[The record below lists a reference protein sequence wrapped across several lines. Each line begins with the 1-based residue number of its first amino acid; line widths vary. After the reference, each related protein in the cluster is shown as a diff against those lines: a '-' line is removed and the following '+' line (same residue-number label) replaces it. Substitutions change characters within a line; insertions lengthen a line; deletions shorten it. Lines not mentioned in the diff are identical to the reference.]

1 MYPKHSFKV
10 LTIAVS
16 FLVVASAFG
25 QSEKG
30 KVLFLNSYNLGY
42 DWTDLITEG
51 VFSVF
56 NDQPELEVYAEF
68 LDAKRFVS
76 PTVSKQFME
85 TLKTKYADYE
95 FQAIL
100 CSDNASLDLV
110 LKFREDKMFKG
121 VPLIFCGITN
131 TDDYKDNALLYGVK
145 EEHEFEELVEAIHG
159 ISPQVKTLNVVLDNS
174 ATGRSY
180 RDMFL
185 EFQSRWSDTLEFVFH
200 FDHSFETLEATFGN
214 LDKEHAIYSTLVT
227 IDEDGEPMNGADYL
241 AALIKQS
248 PVPVFGDLLAD
259 GSKGMIGGQTN
270 NAKVQGAMSAELVVD
285 LLEGRRIPVQVIDPD
300 SVWRFDYEVIE
311 RFRLDLES
319 FPKDAL
325 IDNLPDDVF
334 ELYKRE
340 IIATGVLLF
349 LLSSTVF
356 LLSALLIQKRQH
368 EKELLA
374 EKERAEE
381 SDRLKSVFL
390 ANISHEIRTPLNAM
404 IGFANLLQYD
414 ENLDD
419 SARESTELIVDSGF
433 SLRDTISN
441 ILEYSRIESGE
452 KKIEA
457 KVYPFSEALEWLWS
471 FEHLATVDK
480 GRIVLKNEIP
490 DDFQCSIDLRVFQ
503 QIVGQV
509 LHNALKFSGESPVA
523 MNCRI
528 DGGQAVFTI
537 ADEGKGIR
545 PSELK
550 EVFKP
555 FWKATQDMDR
565 LQLGAGLGLS
575 IAHHYLSLLGGEI
588 RFSKREPQGLQVVVR
603 FGVS

>member
-1 MYPKHSFKV
+1 MYLKYSLKIPFIALSFLIVANAWGQLEKNKV
-10 LTIAVS
+10 LYI
-16 FLVVASAFG
+16 
-25 QSEKG
+25 
-30 KVLFLNSYNLGY
+30 NSYNLGY

-56 NDQPELEVYAEF
+56 DDQPEIEVYTEF

-76 PTVSKQFME
+76 PTVSTQFVDK
-85 TLKTKYADYE
+85 LRSKYADYD

-100 CSDNASLDLV
+100 CSDNASLDLI
-110 LKFREDKMFKG
+110 LRLREDRMFKD
-121 VPLIFCGITN
+121 VPVVFCGITN
-131 TDDYKDNALLYGVK
+131 TDDYKGHTLLYGVK
-145 EEHEFEELVEAIHG
+145 EKHEFEKLVKAIHD
-159 ISPQVKTLNVVLDNS
+159 IAPRVKTLNVVLDNS

-180 RDMFL
+180 RDIFL
-185 EFQSRWSDTLEFVFH
+185 GFQSRWAGKLEFVFH
-200 FDHSFETLEATFGN
+200 LEHSFETLEATFGN
-214 LDKEHAIYSTLVT
+214 LGRDAAIYAALVT
-227 IDEDGEPMNGADYL
+227 IDKNGEPINGAEYF
-241 AALIKQS
+241 ATLIEQS
-248 PVPVFGDLLAD
+248 SVPVFGDLLAD

-285 LLEGRRIPVQVIDPD
+285 LLEGRRVHPAVIDPD
-300 SVWRFDYEVIE
+300 IVWRFDYEVIE

-325 IDNLPDDVF
+325 FDNLPDDVF

-368 EKELLA
+368 EKDLLA

-419 SARESTELIVDSGF
+419 STRESTEFIVNSGF
-433 SLRDTISN
+433 GLRDTISN

-452 KKIEA
+452 RELEA
-457 KVYPFSEALEWLWS
+457 KVYPFSEALDWLWS
-471 FEHLATVDK
+471 FEHLATIDK
-480 GRIVLKNEIP
+480 GRIVLENEIP
-490 DDFQCSIDLRVFQ
+490 NDFQCHIDLRVFQ
-503 QIVGQV
+503 QMVGQI
-509 LHNALKFSGESPVA
+509 LHNALKFSGESPVR
-523 MNCRI
+523 MSCQI

-537 ADEGKGIR
+537 VDQGKGIGA
-545 PSELK
+545 SELK

-555 FWKATQDMDR
+555 FWKKTEDTDSF
-565 LQLGAGLGLS
+565 QLGAGLGLS
-575 IAHHYLSLLGGEI
+575 IAQHYSRLIGGEI
-588 RFSKREPQGLQVVVR
+588 SFSKREPHGLQVKVR
-603 FGVS
+603 FGIS